1 MHNGA
6 LEPCPDTP
14 KFWIKTLASNDDL
27 YGSTDILEPIDAA
40 GDDLDSNDTFEP
52 TAHSAKTGRNLRK
65 PVLVGVAA
73 LVIAL
78 VAGGG
83 IATAA
88 HKNVT
93 LTVDGQQQDVGTF
106 AGSVEGA
113 LDSAGLTV
121 NEHDTVAPAV
131 DTAISDGSQIVVE
144 RGRLLTL
151 TVDGQTKQVWT
162 TATTVE
168 EALAELGQNPAAYKL
183 SADRSREIPVE
194 GLAVSADT
202 LYNASVSDGGAA
214 ASAVQTT
221 AKTVGALLTEQ
232 GVVLG
237 AEDTVTPAV
246 DTALSDGLAVQVTR
260 IATTSVTEEVEVP
273 QPADQQVDDDSMDA
287 GTSTVTQ
294 QGAPGK
300 DSVTY
305 QVVTTNGQQTA
316 KNEASRTPITAAQ
329 PTITTVGTKKAVVAR
344 SSSSGS
350 SGGSSSSSSNAGS
363 SSSGSS
369 SAPASS
375 GSSGINWDGIAN
387 CESTNNWSINTG
399 NGYYGGLQ
407 FDIGTWLSNGGGQ
420 YAPRAD
426 LATREQQIAVA
437 ETTAAS
443 RGTSP
448 WACGSHG

>member
-1 MHNGA
+1 
-6 LEPCPDTP
+6 
-14 KFWIKTLASNDDL
+14 LASNDDL
-27 YGSTDILEPIDAA
+27 YGSTETLEPIDAA
-40 GDDLDSNDTFEP
+40 GDDSSDTTEP
-52 TAHSAKTGRNLRK
+52 TTHSAKTGRNLRK

-83 IATAA
+83 IVAAA

-93 LTVDGQQQDVGTF
+93 LTVDGQQQEVGTL

-113 LDSAGLTV
+113 LDSAGLTI
-121 NEHDTVAPAV
+121 NEHDTVAPAA

-151 TVDGQTKQVWT
+151 TIDGQTREVWT

-183 SADRSREIPVE
+183 SADRSRAIPVA

-202 LYNASVSDGGAA
+202 LYNATVSDAGVAGA
-214 ASAVQTT
+214 AVQTS
-221 AKTVGALLTEQ
+221 AKTVGDLLTEQ
-232 GVVLG
+232 GIVVG
-237 AEDTVTPAV
+237 PEDAV
-246 DTALSDGLAVQVTR
+246 HPGLAAPLADGLVIEVTR
-260 IATTSVTEEVEVP
+260 IATTTVTEDVEVP
-273 QPADQQVDDDSMDA
+273 QPADQQVEDDSLDA

-305 QVVTTNGQQTA
+305 QVTTTNGQQTA

-329 PTITTVGTKKAVVAR
+329 PTIVTVGTKEAPVVR
-344 SSSSGS
+344 SSSST
-350 SGGSSSSSSNAGS
+350 GSSSSAAAS
-363 SSSGSS
+363 SSDSGSS
-369 SAPASS
+369 ESNSAPVSS

-407 FDIGTWLSNGGGQ
+407 FDMGTWLSNGGGQ

-426 LATREQQIAVA
+426 LATREEQIAVA
-437 ETTAAS
+437 ENTAAS

-448 WACGSHG
+448 WACGSAG

>member
-1 MHNGA
+1 
-6 LEPCPDTP
+6 
-14 KFWIKTLASNDDL
+14 LASNDDL
-27 YGSTDILEPIDAA
+27 YGSTETLEPIDAA
-40 GDDLDSNDTFEP
+40 GDDSIDTTP
-52 TAHSAKTGRNLRK
+52 TRDAKTGRNLRK

-83 IATAA
+83 IVTAA

-93 LTVDGQQQDVGTF
+93 LTVDGQQQEVGTL

-113 LDSAGLTV
+113 LDSAGLTI
-121 NEHDTVAPAV
+121 NEHDTVAPAI

-151 TVDGQTKQVWT
+151 TIDGQTKEVWT

-168 EALAELGQNPAAYKL
+168 EALAELGQNPAAYQL
-183 SADRSREIPVE
+183 SADRSREIPVD

-202 LYNASVSDGGAA
+202 LYNASVSDAGAA
-214 ASAVQTT
+214 AAAVQTT

-237 AEDTVTPAV
+237 AEDTVAPAV
-246 DTALSDGLAVQVTR
+246 DTALTDGLVIQVTR
-260 IATTSVTEEVEVP
+260 IATTSVTEEVEVA
-273 QPADQQVDDDSMDA
+273 QPADQQVEDDSLA
-287 GTSTVTQ
+287 SGTSNVTQ

-329 PTITTVGTKKAVVAR
+329 PTIVTVGTKKATVAR
-344 SSSSGS
+344 SSSSS
-350 SGGSSSSSSNAGS
+350 SSGSSSSSSSGS
-363 SSSGSS
+363 SSSSNSGSSEAS

-375 GSSGINWDGIAN
+375 GSSGINWDAIAN

-407 FDIGTWLSNGGGQ
+407 FDSGTWLSNGGGQ

-426 LATREQQIAVA
+426 LATREEQIAVA
-437 ETTAAS
+437 ENTAAS

-448 WACGSHG
+448 WACGGAG

>member
-1 MHNGA
+1 
-6 LEPCPDTP
+6 
-14 KFWIKTLASNDDL
+14 LASNDDIH
-27 YGSTDILEPIDAA
+27 GSTDILEPLDAA
-40 GDDLDSNDTFEP
+40 GDDLDSNDVLEP
-52 TAHSAKTGRNLRK
+52 TTRSAKTGRNLRK

-83 IATAA
+83 IVGAA
-88 HKNVT
+88 HKSVT
-93 LTVDGQQQDVGTF
+93 LTVDGQQQEVGTL

-121 NEHDTVAPAV
+121 NEHDTVAPAI
-131 DTAISDGSQIVVE
+131 DTPISDGSQIVVE

-151 TVDGQTKQVWT
+151 TIDGQTKQVWT

-183 SADRSREIPVE
+183 SADRNREIPID

-202 LYNASVSDGGAA
+202 LYNASVSDAGGAA
-214 ASAVQTT
+214 AAVQTT

-232 GVVLG
+232 SVVLG
-237 AEDTVTPAV
+237 PEDTVTPAV
-246 DTALSDGLAVQVTR
+246 DTALSDGLVIQVTR

-273 QPADQQVDDDSMDA
+273 QPADQQVEDDSLA
-287 GTSTVTQ
+287 SGTSNVTQ

-329 PTITTVGTKKAVVAR
+329 PTIITVGTKKAAVAR
-344 SSSSGS
+344 SSSSS
-350 SGGSSSSSSNAGS
+350 SSGSSSASSSSDTS
-363 SSSGSS
+363 SSASSGSS

-375 GSSGINWDGIAN
+375 GSSGINWDAIAN

-407 FDIGTWLSNGGGQ
+407 FDSGTWLSNGGGQ

-426 LATREQQIAVA
+426 LATREQQIAIA
-437 ETTAAS
+437 ENTAAS

-448 WACGSHG
+448 WACGGAG

>member
-1 MHNGA
+1 M
-6 LEPCPDTP
+6 
-14 KFWIKTLASNDDL
+14 
-27 YGSTDILEPIDAA
+27 
-40 GDDLDSNDTFEP
+40 
-52 TAHSAKTGRNLRK
+52 
-65 PVLVGVAA
+65 
-73 LVIAL
+73 
-78 VAGGG
+78 
-83 IATAA
+83 
-88 HKNVT
+88 
-93 LTVDGQQQDVGTF
+93 
-106 AGSVEGA
+106 
-113 LDSAGLTV
+113 
-121 NEHDTVAPAV
+121 
-131 DTAISDGSQIVVE
+131 
-144 RGRLLTL
+144 
-151 TVDGQTKQVWT
+151 
-162 TATTVE
+162 
-168 EALAELGQNPAAYKL
+168 
-183 SADRSREIPVE
+183 
-194 GLAVSADT
+194 
-202 LYNASVSDGGAA
+202 
-214 ASAVQTT
+214 QTT

-246 DTALSDGLAVQVTR
+246 DTALSDGLAIQVTR

-273 QPADQQVDDDSMDA
+273 QPADQQVEDDSMDA

-316 KNEASRTPITAAQ
+316 KNEVSRTPITAAQ
-329 PTITTVGTKKAVVAR
+329 PTIITVGTKKAVVAR
-344 SSSSGS
+344 SSSSS
-350 SGGSSSSSSNAGS
+350 SSGSSSSSSNSDS

-437 ETTAAS
+437 ENTAAS

-448 WACGSHG
+448 WACGGAG